1 VRPRGRNGTRL
12 LTLAAAMAGTALILP
27 AMASAKPRLSID
39 DVHVPEASGPATF
52 TVKLSTKAKRTV
64 KVHYA
69 TADNTATTADY
80 DAAEDTLRI
89 KRHKRKAMLDVGI
102 VSDTVEEP
110 GDDEVFKVT
119 LSHPRRARIADGQGL
134 GYIEDDDCTAD
145 TDSDG
150 IVDCLDDC
158 PNTANPDGPCPH
170 TIYEIRQGTVADN
183 DQATVPNAMVT
194 AKSGTTVWL
203 GYQPTDTDFDGYPD
217 SGIEVDLSGIT
228 PPTINVGDS
237 LRVEATVSNKTLA
250 ASEVTVVSTGG
261 TPAPD
266 AIAGEDFGSSLD
278 DVLVRISDLDAGGPD
293 VNGNWPVPPYSFVIG
308 DQIIGALPVQEP
320 TAGATWRQNP
330 TILATTGIVE
340 ARSAMEVWPRTSADL
355 VPGMYSF
362 AGGSCLVNNGTEQIV
377 RVVFLSAAAPADT
390 VITTQSSDP
399 SVATLPASV
408 TIPQG
413 QTSVGVP
420 MTPLQVGSF
429 NASATLGNKYLN
441 PGMQVKNSCP

>member
-1 VRPRGRNGTRL
+1 VRPRGRNGSRL
-12 LTLAAAMAGTALILP
+12 LTLAAAAAGTALILP

-52 TVKLSTKAKRTV
+52 TVKLSAKAKRTV

-69 TADNTATTADY
+69 TADDTATTADY
-80 DAAEDTLRI
+80 TPAEDTLRI
-89 KRHKRKAMLDVGI
+89 KRHKRKATLDVGI
-102 VSDTVEEP
+102 VSDSVEEP
-110 GDDEVFKVT
+110 GDDEVFTVT
-119 LSHPRRARIADGQGL
+119 LSHPRRATIADREGL
-134 GYIEDDDCTAD
+134 GFIEDDDCTAD

-158 PNTANPDGPCPH
+158 PNDPNPDGPCPH
-170 TIYEIRQGTVADN
+170 TIYEIRQGAVADN
-183 DQATVPNAMVT
+183 DHATVQNAMVT

-203 GYQPTDTDFDGYPD
+203 GYQPTDPDFDGYPD

-228 PPTINVGDS
+228 PPTINVGDR
-237 LRVEATVSNKTLA
+237 LRVEGTVSNKTLI
-250 ASEVTVVSTGG
+250 ASEVSVLSTGG
-261 TPAPD
+261 TPAAD
-266 AIAGEDFGSSLD
+266 AIAVEDFGSSLD
-278 DVLVRISDLDAGGPD
+278 DVLVRINDLEAGSPD
-293 VNGNWPVPPYSFVIG
+293 VNGNWPTGFSFVIG

-320 TAGATWRQNP
+320 TAGATWRQSP
-330 TILATTGIVE
+330 TILYTTGIVE
-340 ARSAMEVWPRTSADL
+340 ARSANEVWPRNATDL

-377 RVVFLSAAAPADT
+377 RVAFLSAAAPTDT

-429 NASATLGNKYLN
+429 NASATLGGKYLN
-441 PGMQVKNSCP
+441 TGMQVKNSCP